1 VGLFSRKTNVRLY
14 FAGEISSLIYDQWNL
29 PFELMTA

>member
-1 VGLFSRKTNVRLY
+1 LY